1 MISVNDKILKEEFN
15 IENIQFKYGKMK
27 FLEIKDMQILFHL
40 KLLSKIGMR
49 KKSIQN
55 QLDLIHLDILN
66 Q

>member
-15 IENIQFKYGKMK
+15 IENMLIQIWKNEI
-27 FLEIKDMQILFHL
+27 LELKDIQILFHL

-55 QLDLIHLDILN
+55 YLDQSIWIY
-66 Q
+66 